1 MRKTVNI
8 FKEIIKD
15 FFKIIIILFVVI
27 FFSILNVYLETGNLH
42 ISLSRIKDG
51 MDYYVFCYLP
61 LLIFFYF
68 LRKNF

>member
-1 MRKTVNI
+1 MREVVNV

-15 FFKIIIILFVVI
+15 FLKIIIILFVVI

-51 MDYYVFCYLP
+51 MDYYAFYYLP